1 MLGENAYREKV
12 RFYEENPEA
21 VSALEY
27 DDRLEIDIDYVLCL
41 FEIGRYQR
49 FLEKVDPVIEGVIE
63 ENFYTLRRENIFHT
77 LLLKKSAS
85 LYHCGAYQK
94 AENILLQLMRMDEK
108 SDVAKKL
115 YSLCKRKKENDIT
128 TGFRVAAMSGLLV
141 VLSITVVRILLLE
154 PFYDQYMEP
163 FILIRNIILCVS
175 LISLLCIEIYHHLS
189 FHKDTGKF
197 PYRFIDKIFR
207 FITGKK

>member
-1 MLGENAYREKV
+1 MLGDNAYRDKV
-12 RFYEENPEA
+12 RFYEENPDA
-21 VSALEY
+21 ISALEY
-27 DDRLEIDIDYVLCL
+27 DVRLEIDVDYVLCL

-63 ENFYTLRRENIFHT
+63 ENFYTLHKEDIFHT
-77 LLLKKSAS
+77 LLLRKSAS

-94 AENILLQLMRMDEK
+94 AEEILLQLIRMDEN

-154 PFYDQYMEP
+154 PFYDQYLQP
-163 FILIRNIILCVS
+163 FMLIRNIILVVS
-175 LISLLCIEIYHHLS
+175 MISLLCIEVYHQVS
-189 FHKDTGKF
+189 FYKDTGKF
-197 PYRFIDKIFR
+197 PYRIIDKIFR